1 MSEEIQEQIPPEF
14 VIQIRFTQDGFNVT
28 GEVVKNEP
36 IALFMLGKAIDT
48 IKAYHLKQNAP
59 VIQKGGV
66 MNFARRVFSK

>member
-1 MSEEIQEQIPPEF
+1 MPEENKEQAPPEL
-14 VIQIRFTQDGFNVT
+14 VMQIRLNQDGFAVT

-36 IALFMLGKAIDT
+36 MALYMLEKAKDT

-66 MNFARRVFSK
+66 MGFARKIFK